1 MLRMPA
7 CAMRVV
13 GRLASWVAGAV
24 ALAGSTRGSLAQPH
38 PSASDVVVRG
48 ELGARVD
55 SFLTRAALH
64 GLSGAIVVARGNT
77 VVLRKGYGIA
87 DRERGSAIGPDTPF
101 FIGSLAKQ
109 FTAAAVLR
117 LAADGKLTLADSL
130 GAFFVDVPADKR
142 GISVRQLLSHTSGL
156 PYLPSRGLFG
166 LGTRDSVMRE
176 MLAERL
182 IFEPGKQYEYS
193 TPGYILLAGIIERAS
208 GLTYEQYL
216 RTLFERA
223 HLESTGF
230 VGERTRWSAS
240 PVRSYTDGNPEETLA
255 DVPALPRFVGA
266 GSIVSTVGDLHTWYA
281 ALLRGDVLPDAQRD
295 TLFAPTIRLRP
306 NLQEALT
313 WMLID
318 LPTGTLRQAAGD
330 IGGFNAELRH
340 YVDEGLIVAF
350 ASNARVRGRGYR
362 EIVMNY
368 VARMSRSERVPL
380 PPAVSDVPEASLQS
394 MPGTYALSDSGTV
407 ALWVSGDSLMVGAA
421 DAAGIALLAGHDSA
435 ESRKARELD
444 ERARQFL
451 ATLDDDSLAMSVMH
465 ASIPADGR
473 RAYLGK
479 LRMMLGD
486 SASSRAVVLGTAVDS
501 PVAARTY
508 LKLRHRDGDEIVSLV
523 WNGEMLIGLEPGGRA
538 AYQLRLRSE
547 GPDEFAAFDLFTG
560 HLVRVEL
567 LGNRELAIES
577 NGLRQRATR

>member
-1 MLRMPA
+1 M
-7 CAMRVV
+7 
-13 GRLASWVAGAV
+13 ASAA
-24 ALAGSTRGSLAQPH
+24 ALAGTTRGSRAQPT
-38 PSASDVVVRG
+38 PGASDVIVRG

-64 GLSGAIVVARGNT
+64 GLSGAIVVAQGDD
-77 VVLRKGYGIA
+77 VVLRKGYGLA
-87 DRERGSAIGPDTPF
+87 DRERNTPVGPETPF

-109 FTAAAVLR
+109 FTATAVLR
-117 LAADGKLTLADSL
+117 LAADGKLRVSDSL
-130 GAFFVDVPADKR
+130 GSFFPDAPADKR
-142 GISVRQLLSHTSGL
+142 GITVRQLLSHTSGL

-182 IFEPGKQYEYS
+182 LFEPGKRYEYS
-193 TPGYILLAGIIERAS
+193 TPGYILLAGIVERAS

-216 RTLFERA
+216 RSLFERA
-223 HLESTGF
+223 HLASTGF
-230 VGERTRWSAS
+230 VGERMRWSGS
-240 PVRSYTDGNPEETLA
+240 PVRSYSDANVEEALA

-266 GSIVSTVGDLHTWYA
+266 GSIVSTVGDLQRWYA
-281 ALLRGDVLPDAQRD
+281 ALLHGDILPDAERD
-295 TLFAPTIRLRP
+295 TLFAPTIRLRS

-368 VARMSRSERVPL
+368 VARLSRGERL
-380 PPAVSDVPEASLQS
+380 PFPPEVSDVPESRLQS
-394 MPGTYALSDSGTV
+394 MPGTYTLSDSGTV
-407 ALWVSGDSLMVGAA
+407 IMWATGDSLMVGAS
-421 DAAGIALLAGHDSA
+421 DAAGISLLAGHDSA
-435 ESRKARELD
+435 ESRRASALD
-444 ERARQFL
+444 ERAHGFL
-451 ATLDDDSLAMSVMH
+451 TALDTDSLAAAYIH
-465 ASIPADGR
+465 PSIPIDAR
-473 RAYLGK
+473 RAYLAK
-479 LRMMLGD
+479 LRQMLGD
-486 SASSRAVVLGTAVDS
+486 SASSHAVVVGTAVDS
-501 PVAARTY
+501 PIAARTY
-508 LKLRHRDGDEIVSLV
+508 MKVRQGDRDAIVSLV
-523 WNGEMLIGLEPGGRA
+523 WNGDMLIGLEPGGRA

-560 HLVRVEL
+560 HLVHVEL
-567 LGNRELAIES
+567 LENRDLTIES
-577 NGLRQRATR
+577 NGVKARAVR